1 MTSAPGDRAAGRPA
15 RPEPVPPGRDLPSDS
30 APAPRDS
37 RGLLLA
43 ALRREDART
52 QVELCR
58 ATGLAPATVSAAVAA
73 LAAEG
78 LVRVSA
84 TTRSGRRAT
93 RVSLATAGALVGV
106 HCYLDEVR
114 VVLDRGDGEP
124 VEAVVPLPAGT
135 GAGQQRAEHAVRAAR
150 ALLDRVLRDTGT
162 DPASVAAVGV
172 GVPAP
177 VEVRTGRVAGAGV
190 RAGWGGMV
198 AAPGL
203 LAPAP
208 GVPVLFD
215 NDGNLGALAEARLGA
230 GRGRWS
236 VVHVALGEGVSGGV
250 VVGGE
255 VVHGRTGTAGELGHL
270 TIDPDGPVC
279 SCGNRGCLQVLAGAS
294 AVLDLLAASHGRLT
308 VPELLAQAAAGDP
321 GCRRVLSDV
330 GRHLGTALASV
341 CTVLDPDVLVVGG
354 ALAGAG
360 DVLLDPLREVLA
372 ERTAVT
378 AGAVVEVVAGRLG
391 VGAPARGALLL
402 ARDAVLGGVTG

>member
-1 MTSAPGDRAAGRPA
+1 MTSPADPEVRSAPVPA
-15 RPEPVPPGRDLPSDS
+15 RRGTRPD
-30 APAPRDS
+30 AAPRDS

-43 ALRREDART
+43 ALRREDGLT

-93 RVSLATAGALVGV
+93 RVQLAHGGALVGV

-124 VEAVVPLPAGT
+124 VEAVVPLPGGP
-135 GAGQQRAEHAVRAAR
+135 GAGQRAEHAVRAAR
-150 ALLDRVLRDTGT
+150 ALLDRVLRDSGT
-162 DPASVAAVGV
+162 DPAAVAAVGV

-198 AAPGL
+198 AAPAL

-215 NDGNLGALAEARLGA
+215 NDGNLGALAEARVGA
-230 GRGRWS
+230 GRGRRT
-236 VVHVALGEGVSGGV
+236 VVHVALGEGVSGGIV
-250 VVGGE
+250 VAGD

-279 SCGNRGCLQVLAGAS
+279 TCGNRGCLQVLAGAS
-294 AVLDLLAASHGRLT
+294 AVLELLAASHGPLT
-308 VPELLAQAAAGDP
+308 VPELLALAAAGDP

-354 ALAGAG
+354 ALAAAG

-378 AGAVVEVVAGRLG
+378 AGAVVDVVAGRLG
-391 VGAPARGALLL
+391 AGAPARGALLL
-402 ARDAVLGGVTG
+402 ARDAVLAGAAG

>member
-1 MTSAPGDRAAGRPA
+1 MSTAGAPRPEAVPLGRSA
-15 RPEPVPPGRDLPSDS
+15 RPDAVPG
-30 APAPRDS
+30 PRDS

-93 RVSLATAGALVGV
+93 QVQLTPGGALVGV

-114 VVLDRGDGEP
+114 VVLDRGDGDP
-124 VEAVVPLPAGT
+124 VEATVPLPGGP
-135 GAGQQRAEHAVRAAR
+135 GAGQRAEHAVRAAR

-162 DPASVAAVGV
+162 DPSAVAAVGV

-190 RAGWGGMV
+190 RAGWGSMV
-198 AAPGL
+198 AAPAL
-203 LAPAP
+203 LAPAT

-230 GRGRWS
+230 GRGRRT
-236 VVHVALGEGVSGGV
+236 VVHVALGQGVSGGIV
-250 VVGGE
+250 VAGE

-270 TIDPDGPVC
+270 TIDPHGPVC

-294 AVLDLLAASHGRLT
+294 SVLELLTASHGPLT
-308 VPELLAQAAAGDP
+308 VPELLELAAGGDP

-354 ALAGAG
+354 ALAAAG

-372 ERTAVT
+372 ERTSVT
-378 AGAVVEVVAGRLG
+378 AGAVVDVVAGRLG
-391 VGAPARGALLL
+391 AAAPARGALLL
-402 ARDAVLGGVTG
+402 ARDAVLAGAAAG

>member
-1 MTSAPGDRAAGRPA
+1 MTGIPVGRVHRPDTAPR
-15 RPEPVPPGRDLPSDS
+15 
-30 APAPRDS
+30 PRDS

-43 ALRREDART
+43 ALRREDDRT

-58 ATGLAPATVSAAVAA
+58 DTGLAPATVSAAVAA
-73 LAAEG
+73 LVAEG

-93 RVSLATAGALVGV
+93 RVSLAPGGALAGV

-114 VVLDRGDGEP
+114 VVLDTGDGAL
-124 VEAVVPLPAGT
+124 VERTVPLPG
-135 GAGQQRAEHAVRAAR
+135 GHRAEHAVAEAR

-162 DPASVAAVGV
+162 DPGSVAAVGV

-190 RAGWGGMV
+190 RDGWGDMV
-198 AAPGL
+198 AEPAL

-208 GVPVLFD
+208 DVPVLFD
-215 NDGNLGALAEARLGA
+215 NDGNLGALAEARVGA
-230 GRGRWS
+230 GRGRRT
-236 VVHVALGEGVSGGV
+236 VVHVALGAGVSGGI
-250 VVGGE
+250 VVGGD

-279 SCGNRGCLQVLAGAS
+279 SCGNRGCLQVYAGAG
-294 AVLDLLAASHGRLT
+294 AVLDLLAASHGPLT
-308 VPELLAQAAAGDP
+308 VPELLARAAEGDP

-354 ALAGAG
+354 ALSAAG
-360 DVLLDPLREVLA
+360 DLLLGPLREVLA

-378 AGAVVEVVAGRLG
+378 SGDAVDVVAGRLG
-391 VGAPARGALLL
+391 AAAPARGALLL
-402 ARDAVLGGVTG
+402 ARDAGLARAAVAG